1 MILYIILLFFLLTEP
16 DVSETILILVSDY
29 FYTFRF
35 CWFYTLCSLVN
46 MINNYFLFLEVMIK
60 YLTAYPNNLI
70 CCFTSIIL
78 LYIVSKIIK
87 IIL

>member
-1 MILYIILLFFLLTEP
+1 MILCIILFFLLTLP
-16 DVSETILILVSDY
+16 DVSDTILILVSDY

-35 CWFYTLCSLVN
+35 CWFYTLCALVN
-46 MINNYFLFLEVMIK
+46 MINNYFIFLGIMIK
-60 YLTAYPNNLI
+60 YLTSYPNNLI
-70 CCFTSIIL
+70 CCCTSIIL